1 MLYRRLRGS
10 FLPLGALTL
19 LLTLGGFFFCSQQPH
34 VATPAPTL
42 RETEAG
48 WYSLYFTEPADPAS
62 ETLRGGPDQALA
74 EAIDEA
80 RYSVDVAIFDLDLWS
95 VRDALLRA
103 TRRGVTVR
111 LVTDTDNIQEPEI
124 SALAEAGIPVVGDR
138 RDPLMH
144 HKFAIVDRLDVWTG
158 SMNFTVSSAYRD
170 NNNLIRL
177 RSTEVAEDYAREFEE
192 MFTEDRFGALSRADT
207 PHPLVAI
214 EGRQVEVLFSP
225 DDGVAARI
233 LDLLRSAQTS
243 IDMLAYSFTSDAIG
257 DVLLER
263 AGAGVQVRVV
273 VDEGQMSAAGS
284 EYARLRQAGIDIRL
298 DGNEGSMHHKV
309 IILDGAVVLTG
320 SYNFTRSAEEYNDEA
335 VLILHDAEIARR
347 YLEEFERLF
356 AQAGQPRSP

>member
-1 MLYRRLRGS
+1 M
-10 FLPLGALTL
+10 PLGALTL
-19 LLTLGGFFFCSQQPH
+19 LLALGASFFCFRQPH
-34 VATPAPTL
+34 VATPAAPA
-42 RETEAG
+42 RRAEAG
-48 WYSLYFTEPADPAS
+48 WYSLYFTEPTDPAS

-74 EAIDEA
+74 DAIDEA

-103 TRRGVTVR
+103 ARRGVAVR
-111 LVTDTDNIQEPEI
+111 LVTDTENMQEPEI
-124 SALAEAGIPVVGDR
+124 AALVEAGIPVVGDR

-144 HKFAIVDRLDVWTG
+144 HKFVILDRLDVWTG

-177 RSTEVAEDYAREFEE
+177 RSTEVAEDFAGEFEE

-214 EGRQVEVLFSP
+214 GGHQVEVLFSP
-225 DDGVAARI
+225 DDGVAVRI
-233 LDLLRSAQTS
+233 LELVQSAQTS

-257 DVLLER
+257 NALLER
-263 AGAGVQVRVV
+263 AGAGVRVRVV
-273 VDEGQMSAAGS
+273 VDEGQMAATGS

-309 IILDGAVVLTG
+309 IILDGAIVLTG

-335 VLILHDAEIARR
+335 VLILHDPELARQ
-347 YLEEFERLF
+347 YLEEFERLYVL
-356 AQAGQPRSP
+356 AGQPRLP